1 MDDGDFVEAD
11 SALLVPQRGIGL
23 KSEKLFFLR
32 EEARMEKPSDLLVP
46 QGGSAKRGLM
56 DDEDVVEVDS
66 TLPVPQAGTGGREAR
81 GYVREGGGCSQN
93 DRALIKMGRTT
104 TTTPRVWMDVNWLE
118 SVHDHAYV
126 HLILILHQRYIYD
139 AVISDPVWTHGQKQA
154 GAAHNSNELS
164 ENTFSN
170 LTPIRFFMSTTGDFV
185 IVLQCCSY
193 SVHETLHPLCSV
205 AKWITLKTGKKFM
218 KRNRL
223 NVAVLNVKGKKRRSQ
238 ATLIGV
244 LGPPVTPICLNSNC
258 VNPIVHA
265 VLVFSAVRVKQLAL
279 WAARMPQSEWPGYT
293 PFTLTVIHTLARRNS
308 FTSTSIYCD
317 IMGEASSNKVR
328 GRNSSNPPL
337 LRQTRSSSI
346 YECASSW
353 FTPRTLNTG
362 KLYVFRNRHFLQF
375 VRLLVMTILLK
386 NLYRFPSTNLHIF
399 PSGLNMP
406 TTIIVGCRLQ
416 PFGMTG
422 HRREMQI
429 CRY

>member
-185 IVLQCCSY
+185 IPGEGVS
-193 SVHETLHPLCSV
+193 S
-205 AKWITLKTGKKFM
+205 
-218 KRNRL
+218 R
-223 NVAVLNVKGKKRRSQ
+223 GKKRRSQ